1 MLLINWLLLL
11 KPSVKSAFVANRYKT
26 NRLQPSPDLSIDY
39 ELRQSWFNRR
49 CNNVDNDDDDDD
61 GDEWQA
67 RK

>member
-1 MLLINWLLLL
+1 MNEFHRHLRSPLWRR
-11 KPSVKSAFVANRYKT
+11 KYDVVKFIIQAT
-26 NRLQPSPDLSIDY
+26 DLPIDY